1 MIHFRKG
8 DITCSVESKRLVSA
22 WVSSVVLKH
31 KKTLGDICV
40 VSCSDEYLL
49 TVNIERLD
57 HDYYTDIITFDYSEG
72 NRISGDLLISFERVK
87 ENAKNHGVGF
97 QEELRRVIIHGVL
110 HLVGYKDKTDKEALE
125 MREKE
130 NEALKMFHVEL

>member
-49 TVNIERLD
+49 TVNIEHLG

-72 NRISGDLLISFERVK
+72 NEISGDLLISFERVK

-110 HLVGYKDKTDKEALE
+110 HLVGYKDKTDKEVLE